1 MRVWESSCLW
11 QTLGLMLIC
20 VSKEQIINNL
30 YFFEPE
36 IELNNGYSD
45 FLLLPDKQRFPGA
58 AHSYTLELKCVK
70 PLAGD
75 AEVDAKSREA
85 DAQLERYSHDKVA
98 ERLCAGTRCLL
109 KVVFRGAGM
118 AVCEETAARDVR

>member
-1 MRVWESSCLW
+1 LGKFLLW

-30 YFFEPE
+30 YFFGLE
-36 IELNNGYSD
+36 IELNYGYSD
-45 FLLLPDKQRFPGA
+45 FLLLPDKQRFPEE
-58 AHSYTLELKCVK
+58 AHSYIQEWKYVK

-85 DAQLERYSHDKVA
+85 DAQLERYSHGKVA

-109 KVVFRGAGM
+109 KVVFRGAEM
-118 AVCEETAARDVR
+118 AVCEETTARDVR

>member
-1 MRVWESSCLW
+1 
-11 QTLGLMLIC
+11 MLIC

-30 YFFEPE
+30 YFFGLE
-36 IELNNGYSD
+36 IELNYGYSD
-45 FLLLPDKQRFPGA
+45 FLLLPDKQRFPEE
-58 AHSYTLELKCVK
+58 AHSYIQEWKYVK

-85 DAQLERYSHDKVA
+85 DAQLERYSHGKVA

-109 KVVFRGAGM
+109 KVVFRGAEM
-118 AVCEETAARDVR
+118 AVCEETTARDVR

>member
-1 MRVWESSCLW
+1 MGKFLLW

-30 YFFEPE
+30 YFFGPE
-36 IELNNGYSD
+36 IELNYGYSD

-58 AHSYTLELKCVK
+58 AHSYTLELKYVK

-109 KVVFRGAGM
+109 KVVFRGAEM
-118 AVCEETAARDVR
+118 AVCEGTAARDVR